1 MVLNALQAKEK
12 GAKVVTRTSC
22 VKAYRQQE
30 LWHLELQSRAEF
42 YQIRAKAIVNA
53 AGLGLKKLL
62 VKPGFKFALSN

>member
-12 GAKVVTRTSC
+12 GVVTRTSC

-53 AGLGLKKLL
+53 AGPWVEEIISKTW
-62 VKPGFKFALSN
+62 V